1 MFTSANSLVDH
12 QAGTIGNPEEGFPD
26 NQKGQQ
32 MKQNNTLRQESFPA
46 AFSFRKPVQHFT
58 LIELLVVIAIIA
70 ILAGMLLPA
79 LNKARDAAHVIRCVN
94 NQKQIG
100 LGFSAYIVDN
110 KDYYPPNNST
120 EASGTGMTVT
130 IVGDKWSAAF
140 CELGYLKPNIFDEKT
155 ISEDP
160 SGTYSFRK
168 GDGTYDFNYGGY
180 GYNYGG
186 LGRDALNPDHFGQA
200 GYLVPVAKQ
209 TQIKY
214 PSVLYVAMDT
224 YKYVDSTKKH
234 TRGSWEVGWKNNDA
248 SQMAQADGFRHKGKL
263 NILYGDYSVRG
274 VILLNKAF
282 PYVTIKESPN
292 ASSLYKCWTGGRYG
306 KEVD

>member
-1 MFTSANSLVDH
+1 
-12 QAGTIGNPEEGFPD
+12 
-26 NQKGQQ
+26 
-32 MKQNNTLRQESFPA
+32 MKQNKTSRKDSLLST
-46 AFSFRKPVQHFT
+46 FSSKKAKQHFT

-79 LNKARDAAHVIRCVN
+79 LNKARDAAQVIRCVN

-100 LGFSAYIVDN
+100 LGFSAYIVDSQ
-110 KDYYPPNNST
+110 DFFPPNNTTNASST
-120 EASGTGMTVT
+120 SMSIE
-130 IVGDKWSAAF
+130 IVGGKWSAAF
-140 CELGYLKPNIFDEKT
+140 CELGYLKPNVFDEKT
-155 ISEDP
+155 IREDP

-200 GYLVPVAKQ
+200 AYLVPVAKLP
-209 TQIKY
+209 QIKN
-214 PSVLYVAMDT
+214 PSALYVTMDT
-224 YKYVDSTKKH
+224 YKYVDSAQNY

-274 VILLNKAF
+274 VVLLNKAF
-282 PYVTIKESPN
+282 PYATIKECRN
-292 ASSLYKCWTGGRYG
+292 ASTLYKCWTGGRYG
-306 KEVD
+306 TEAD